1 MKPLPRSQRTATF
14 KVGTPINQMKF
25 FHTFVLCMVGPVL
38 VSDSDVIL
46 GIGSPNAAN
55 NEYFLR
61 LGGLPFVS
69 VKLDDLGATLEVV
82 AVVPLPEEMLL
93 AVSPSD
99 DFARSSTGRDPGNAA
114 LVPIVVS
121 SGFGGGVGGS

>member
-1 MKPLPRSQRTATF
+1 MKPLPRSQRTTTF
-14 KVGTPINQMKF
+14 RVGTLIDKMKF
-25 FHTFVLCMVGPVL
+25 FYTFVLCMVGPVL

-46 GIGSPNAAN
+46 GTGSPNAAS

-69 VKLDDLGATLEVV
+69 VELDDLGVALEVV
-82 AVVPLPEEMLL
+82 AVIPPPEGALL
-93 AVSPSD
+93 AVSPSN
-99 DFARSSTGRDPGNAA
+99 DFARSSTGRDPGNTA